1 MRPEHRI
8 DPRRGEKAGGSVND
22 ARRIWHSCSISSSRA
37 VKRLASSGGVTRGS
51 GTTSGGAAM
60 NGTGRRRGARRDKE
74 RRRREQR
81 ERRRRRRARAREA
94 EARRVAAGARAAAG
108 GGRRRRARR
117 CDRTTAAGGTS
128 RRLSPGTS
136 HRCALESR
144 RSRRGVGSLLQEG
157 VANFGGA
164 LSRMYPR
171 EGSDPRDPSA
181 RGESVGSPP
190 GEDFTP
196 PLSPRATSL

>member
-60 NGTGRRRGARRDKE
+60 NGTGRRRGAMRDKE

-117 CDRTTAAGGTS
+117 CDGNTAAGGTS

>member
-1 MRPEHRI
+1 MSK
-8 DPRRGEKAGGSVND
+8 G
-22 ARRIWHSCSISSSRA
+22 
-37 VKRLASSGGVTRGS
+37 
-51 GTTSGGAAM
+51 
-60 NGTGRRRGARRDKE
+60 GRRRPR
-74 RRRREQR
+74 
-81 ERRRRRRARAREA
+81 
-94 EARRVAAGARAAAG
+94 AAG
-108 GGRRRRARR
+108 GGVGGALRRGGARR
-117 CDRTTAAGGTS
+117 CDGTTAAGGTS